1 MKYYKHNETG
11 EVYAYEQ
18 SDLDTVSSIAPLEQA
33 LQDAIAAL
41 PSNEEDEGY
50 ESAKQAVGEAQ
61 AALDAVNPVFFKIR
75 DNLANCTEMTEAEVE
90 EHINPTPTPEQ
101 IEAQARAKRDDLLH
115 ELDAIVS
122 NPLRWG
128 AFTEAEQQ
136 ELADYRQALLDVPQ
150 QEGFPDDIDW
160 PQKPETI
167 AAN

>member
-11 EVYAYEQ
+11 EVFAYGQ

-50 ESAKQAVGEAQ
+50 ESARQAVDEAQ

-75 DNLANCTEMTEAEVE
+75 DNLANCTLMTEAEVE
-90 EHINPTPTPEQ
+90 EHLNPTPTPEQ
-101 IEAQARAKRDDLLH
+101 LADEARAKRDGLLR
-115 ELDAIVS
+115 ELDSIVS
-122 NPLRWG
+122 NPLRWN

-136 ELADYRQALLDVPQ
+136 ALALYRQALLDVPQ
-150 QEGFPDDIDW
+150 QEGFPTDVVW
-160 PQKPETI
+160 PTDPIEG
-167 AAN
+167 